1 MRYTNP
7 RLLYLLYFTHAL
19 LNSVLLNDLEWLSKI
34 FNDKK
39 RRAVSLRQLS
49 FLLVWSLSGAKQ
61 PSYKHFPSVGALSHK
76 FSIAPSDETADRTK
90 NVGGA
95 KMVRNCSITMRSIMG
110 HAPAVDEKV
119 WCFFCLSRFGMTK
132 FVIAETLRSGVIF
145 KTVMVSLHRG
155 RFAVVHLYST
165 FSVNPQH
172 FPLGANLYEKVRFF
186 AIFEAVNP
194 HF

>member
-90 NVGGA
+90 KCRWCKNGTELLYHHA
-95 KMVRNCSITMRSIMG
+95 KYYGSRAGCRWKSVMFFLFVTLWN
-110 HAPAVDEKV
+110 DKV
-119 WCFFCLSRFGMTK
+119 CDSGNATK
-132 FVIAETLRSGVIF
+132 RCNFQNSYGVIA
-145 KTVMVSLHRG
+145 
-155 RFAVVHLYST
+155 
-165 FSVNPQH
+165 
-172 FPLGANLYEKVRFF
+172 
-186 AIFEAVNP
+186 
-194 HF
+194 